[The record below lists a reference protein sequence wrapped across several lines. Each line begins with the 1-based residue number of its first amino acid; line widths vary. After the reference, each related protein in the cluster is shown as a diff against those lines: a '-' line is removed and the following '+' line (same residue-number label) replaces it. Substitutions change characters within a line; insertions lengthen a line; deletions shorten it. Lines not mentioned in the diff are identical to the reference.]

1 MGIARTGAFC
11 PCMNARC
18 VVFGLDSAPSHRL
31 ARGTTPYRTNSV
43 RSGGYVQSGNLRD
56 PRYVLL
62 TGGVE

>member
-1 MGIARTGAFC
+1 
-11 PCMNARC
+11 MNARC